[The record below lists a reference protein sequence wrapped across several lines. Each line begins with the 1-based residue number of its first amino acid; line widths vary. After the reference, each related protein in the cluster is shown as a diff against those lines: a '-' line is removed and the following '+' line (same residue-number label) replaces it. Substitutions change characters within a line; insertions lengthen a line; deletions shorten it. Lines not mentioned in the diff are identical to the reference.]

1 MFHLLPRTPS
11 YTISVQKLTPECYS
25 GHLFSLL
32 PFSCAICL
40 SSLFMRTFELENGE
54 KSYAPHL
61 LQSAHAMESP
71 VLPVLKMELAG
82 LCKVSTVKNSFFL
95 ACVINH

>member
-1 MFHLLPRTPS
+1 
-11 YTISVQKLTPECYS
+11 
-25 GHLFSLL
+25 
-32 PFSCAICL
+32 
-40 SSLFMRTFELENGE
+40 MRTFELENGE